1 MCLGAEEKDAEI
13 ANLKF
18 QFSLKEAEA
27 AEAIRL
33 RSHVATVEATEA
45 LHAAE
50 LNLLK
55 EINSN
60 LEAKMRASEEK
71 AAAMEFEKS
80 GLIDQVSSLEIS
92 CAELRNQV
100 TGYEL
105 FKEQIEAVHDEQVRV
120 LTEKIAE
127 VDANL
132 MGMALQLDDEFYPSY
147 LTTIVGRRWIL
158 SRGLKLV
165 VIKCLQSPEY
175 LSVLG
180 KAIGR
185 AVNKGMQDGLV
196 AGIEH
201 VKAGRALSDVAA
213 YNPFADVDYVAAVSA
228 LRDVD
233 FSLLTLLASQKDA
246 SIADIIDSLH
256 LEGPA
261 VETLDAGEL

>member
-1 MCLGAEEKDAEI
+1 MRAEHSLRKKKILEEECAQQTNLLKEKDAKI
-13 ANLKF
+13 A
-18 QFSLKEAEA
+18 SLKSHFLLNEAEA
-27 AEAIRL
+27 AEAIL
-33 RSHVATVEATEA
+33 LSSHVATVEATEA

-71 AAAMEFEKS
+71 AAAMECLRYRFLVPNFATKS
-80 GLIDQVSSLEIS
+80 LVMSFLKNKSKPYRMIKSESL
-92 CAELRNQV
+92 LRRSQ
-100 TGYEL
+100 
-105 FKEQIEAVHDEQVRV
+105 
-120 LTEKIAE
+120 
-127 VDANL
+127 
-132 MGMALQLDDEFYPSY
+132 
-147 LTTIVGRRWIL
+147 RWIL

-165 VIKCLQSPEY
+165 FTKCLQSPEY

-185 AVNKGMQDGLV
+185 AVEKGMQDGLV
-196 AGIEH
+196 ADIEH
-201 VKAGRALSDVAA
+201 GKDGRALSDVAA
-213 YNPFADVDYVAAVSA
+213 YNPFADADYVAAVSA

-261 VETLDAGEL
+261 VETLDVGEL

>member
-1 MCLGAEEKDAEI
+1 MGWVVHSDVVLDSCDAVLSTALEKKKILEEECAQQTNLLKEKDAEI

-92 CAELRNQV
+92 YAELRNQV
-100 TGYEL
+100 T
-105 FKEQIEAVHDEQVRV
+105 
-120 LTEKIAE
+120 
-127 VDANL
+127 
-132 MGMALQLDDEFYPSY
+132 
-147 LTTIVGRRWIL
+147 
-158 SRGLKLV
+158 
-165 VIKCLQSPEY
+165 
-175 LSVLG
+175 
-180 KAIGR
+180 
-185 AVNKGMQDGLV
+185 

-201 VKAGRALSDVAA
+201 GKAGRALSDVAA
-213 YNPFADVDYVAAVSA
+213 YNPSAEADYVAAVSA

-233 FSLLTLLASQKDA
+233 FSLLTLLVSQKDA
-246 SIADIIDSLH
+246 SVADIMDSLR

-261 VETLDAGEL
+261 TETLEAGELQPSYEQLMLSIHRPKDNVVLGETSLSFSLEVKDPSSGGIVFEKEELETSPEPATDR